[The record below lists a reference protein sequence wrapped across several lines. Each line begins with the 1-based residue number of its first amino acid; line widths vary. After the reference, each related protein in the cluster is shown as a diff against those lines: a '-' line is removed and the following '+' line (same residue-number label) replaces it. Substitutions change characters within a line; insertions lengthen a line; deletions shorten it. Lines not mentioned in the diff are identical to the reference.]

1 MIRKF
6 LTAATLALAALGTA
20 QADPLAKDVFG
31 HTPGPTGGAPAAI
44 GFYSK
49 GCVSGAVQ
57 LPESGPSW
65 QTMRLSRG
73 RNWGIRNWSAFWSA
87 CRKPP
92 SRPAGRGFTSA
103 T

>member
-6 LTAATLALAALGTA
+6 LTAAIVALATLGVA

-31 HTPGPTGGAPAAI
+31 STPGPTGGAPAAI

-65 QTMRLSRG
+65 QAMRLSRG
-73 RNWGIRNWSAFWSA
+73 RNWGACWPA
-87 CRKPP
+87 CRAGPRSARG
-92 SRPAGRGFTSA
+92 SRRRCCCAMR
-103 T
+103 